1 MSFDPTVARLIDHT
15 LLKPEATR
23 AEVEQVC
30 AEAREYG
37 FASVCV
43 NAFWVPLVARLL
55 AGCAVKT
62 CTVVGF
68 PLGATSTESKVAE
81 TRIATAAGAGEIDM
95 VMNIGALRGGEAKVV
110 EDDIRAVAEAA
121 HAAGATLKVI
131 IETALLNGE
140 QKVLACRL
148 AKSAGTDFVK
158 TSTGFSKSGATVED
172 IALMRQT
179 IGPQL
184 GVKASGGVRSLENLQ
199 AMVVAGATR
208 IGTSCGVAIVQ
219 ATEVA
224 GA

>member
-81 TRIATAAGAGEIDM
+81 TRIATAAGASEIDM
-95 VMNIGALRGGEAKVV
+95 VMNIGALHGGEAKVV

-179 IGPQL
+179 VGPQL

-199 AMVVAGATR
+199 AMVAAGATR

>member
-179 IGPQL
+179 VGPQL

-199 AMVVAGATR
+199 AMVAAGATR

>member
-131 IETALLNGE
+131 IETALLNDE

-179 IGPQL
+179 VGPQL

-199 AMVVAGATR
+199 AMVAAGATR